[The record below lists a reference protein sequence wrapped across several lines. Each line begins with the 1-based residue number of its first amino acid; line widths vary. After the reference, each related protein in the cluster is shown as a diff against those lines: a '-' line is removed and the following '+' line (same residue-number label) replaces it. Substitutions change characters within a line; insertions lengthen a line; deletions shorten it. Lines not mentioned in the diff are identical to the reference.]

1 MIFWLLPQ
9 LTEWWDSLRV
19 FHYIGVRSALAFGF
33 AFVVAICLG
42 RPLVTMLRRA
52 GVGEDAGRSDDVEVG
67 RIYEA
72 AGKAGTP
79 TMGGVFWM
87 TAILASVLLFGRLDE
102 PLVLLG
108 AVLMVGMGTIGFLD
122 DWVKWKRE
130 GGRNGL
136 SRGAKFG
143 ASAVLAAW
151 IVAAYW
157 FLGDSDSGYPEV
169 RRLYFPILKDLFA
182 EPEALG
188 WAGFAVFLAFETFVI
203 LACCHAVNVTDGLD
217 GLAAGSSLAPLAV
230 LSLAAYAVGNFTWS
244 QYLHLPYIPG
254 SGEVAVLGGA
264 VLGATLGFLWFNG
277 HPAEVFFGD
286 SGALPLGAAI
296 AYFALVSKQEF
307 ALPVIA
313 AVFVLEVGSSLL
325 QIYWFKFTGGRRL
338 FAKAPLHHVWQ
349 LRGVPEQR
357 IVLRFWIVSCICAA
371 AGLLMIKVR

>member
-1 MIFWLLPQ
+1 MITWLLPH
-9 LTEWWDSLRV
+9 LIGWWDSLRV
-19 FHYIGVRSALAFGF
+19 FQYIGVRSAMAFGF
-33 AFVVAICLG
+33 AFVVALWLG
-42 RPLVTMLRRA
+42 RPLIRMLRAA
-52 GVGEDAGRSDDVEVG
+52 GVGEDAGRSDDAEVG

-87 TAILASVLLFGRLDE
+87 TAILVATLLFGRLDE

-136 SRGAKFG
+136 SRGAKLG
-143 ASAVLAAW
+143 ASALLAAW

-157 FLGDSDSGYPEV
+157 FLGDADAGYPEV
-169 RRLYFPILKDLFA
+169 RRLYFPLLKDLFA

-188 WAGFAVFLAFETFVI
+188 WAGFAIFLLFETFVI

-217 GLAAGSSLAPLAV
+217 GLAAGCSLPALAA
-230 LSLAAYAVGNFTWS
+230 LSLAAYAVGSVTWAE
-244 QYLHLPYIPG
+244 YLHLPYIPG

-313 AVFVLEVGSSLL
+313 GVFVIEVGSSLL
-325 QIYWFKFTGGRRL
+325 QIYYAKFTGGRRL
-338 FAKAPLHHVWQ
+338 FKKAPLHHVWQ
-349 LRGVPEQR
+349 LAKMPEQR

-371 AGLLMIKVR
+371 FGLLLIKVR